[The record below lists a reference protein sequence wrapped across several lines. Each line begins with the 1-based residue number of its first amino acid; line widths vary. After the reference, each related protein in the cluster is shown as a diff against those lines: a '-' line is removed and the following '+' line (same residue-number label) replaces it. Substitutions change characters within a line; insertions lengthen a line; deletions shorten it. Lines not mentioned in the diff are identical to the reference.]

1 MKAKAAS
8 LLVVLLI
15 ATTQLM
21 AQKRIT
27 VEATSNDISY
37 NLDLRAVASIFGES
51 RDLEEFEMKL
61 NDYDSGIS
69 NLDLN
74 DDGEVDYLRVIETY
88 EKNVHV
94 VVIQAVLDRDIF
106 QDVATIVVEKKSNRT
121 AIVQIIGDPYMYGM
135 NYIIEPIYYHR
146 PTIFSYLWARRY
158 RSWVSPYYWG
168 YYPNYYRYRRP
179 YEVNIYLNNV
189 YTRINHRHNYRY
201 TDTRRNDYSV
211 KLQSQIS
218 RNDYSRKHPE
228 RNFSTR
234 NENVRNKHDFQTNR
248 PDNNRT
254 GTRPNVQ
261 NNESVRR
268 SYESGRRNEVNPSS
282 TRPTEGTRRE
292 GTRMNERNPG
302 QQNNAPASSPRNP
315 AATQTRPST
324 NTNNGT
330 YQSRPS
336 TNTNSGT
343 YQSRPSTNSSN
354 SGTYQSRPSTN
365 TNRETNQARPST
377 PSRPEPSVT
386 RETPARTST
395 PSVSQPTRSSEPRQ
409 VERKPA
415 ESSRNNDSK
424 SDTKTETRSSS
435 SSNRR

>member
-27 VEATSNDISY
+27 VEATSYDISY
-37 NLDLRAVASIFGES
+37 NLDLKAVASIFGES
-51 RDLEEFEMKL
+51 RDLEEFEMRL

-88 EKNVHV
+88 EKKVHV
-94 VVIQAVLDRDIF
+94 IVIQAVLDRDIF
-106 QDVATIVVEKKSNRT
+106 QDVATIVVEKKSNRVT
-121 AIVQIIGDPYMYGM
+121 YVQIIGDPFMYGS

-146 PTIFSYLWARRY
+146 PVIFSFFWARRY

-168 YYPNYYRYRRP
+168 YYPTYYRYRRP

-189 YTRINHRHNYRY
+189 YTRINHRHTYRY

-234 NENVRNKHDFQTNR
+234 NENVRNKHDFQTSR

-254 GTRPNVQ
+254 GNRPNVQ
-261 NNESVRR
+261 NNESNRR
-268 SYESGRRNEVNPSS
+268 SYDNSGTNSRYESGSRNQGNTIN
-282 TRPTEGTRRE
+282 TRPAEGTRHE

-302 QQNNAPASSPRNP
+302 QQNNAPVVTPRNP
-315 AATQTRPST
+315 ATNQSRPAPHT
-324 NTNNGT
+324 NRET
-330 YQSRPS
+330 YQTRPS

-343 YQSRPSTNSSN
+343 YQNRPSTNTNSGRYQSRPSTNSSN

-377 PSRPEPSVT
+377 PSRPEP
-386 RETPARTST
+386 
-395 PSVSQPTRSSEPRQ
+395 RQ